1 MRVEDEDQ
9 SSVSTWFS
17 INAMASP
24 AAQISGQIH
33 IEGIPAPNALYA
45 NTMINAMGEGMF
57 SGLTNNQ
64 GTYTINLPA
73 ADANWRVEVLFAPNL
88 SSYIRLTPSYDLQV
102 PATGVDSVD
111 FYFAAPASWIYGE
124 IRNQDEVHVDMDG
137 WINWRNNDNNEEG
150 EGQIQN
156 GYFNLPVSVTPQGQD
171 STNDFYLD
179 VNDESFYPDYLAP
192 QLYQNSFPV
201 SFGDSVEKNITIY
214 ETNSLIYGYVTEESG
229 PPSQSYQIM
238 ANNDVM
244 GYTRSMSDAGNGY
257 FELPVRTGSTYF
269 VGINEDS
276 AWGTPLP
283 EGYVISG
290 GNWQSSQA
298 EDTVRFNLVPVSAV
312 IYGQNIVPQD
322 VYLKQNYPNPFN
334 PSTQIE
340 YGLAEAGQIKLTV
353 YNLLGQLMAVLVDA
367 RQNAGVHRITWQPV
381 QLAAGVYLYRLETD
395 EGQFTRKLILLK

>member
-1 MRVEDEDQ
+1 
-9 SSVSTWFS
+9 
-17 INAMASP
+17 
-24 AAQISGQIH
+24 
-33 IEGIPAPNALYA
+33 
-45 NTMINAMGEGMF
+45 MGEGMF

>member
-1 MRVEDEDQ
+1 
-9 SSVSTWFS
+9 
-17 INAMASP
+17 
-24 AAQISGQIH
+24 
-33 IEGIPAPNALYA
+33 
-45 NTMINAMGEGMF
+45 
-57 SGLTNNQ
+57 
-64 GTYTINLPA
+64 
-73 ADANWRVEVLFAPNL
+73 
-88 SSYIRLTPSYDLQV
+88 
-102 PATGVDSVD
+102 
-111 FYFAAPASWIYGE
+111 
-124 IRNQDEVHVDMDG
+124 
-137 WINWRNNDNNEEG
+137 
-150 EGQIQN
+150 
-156 GYFNLPVSVTPQGQD
+156 
-171 STNDFYLD
+171 
-179 VNDESFYPDYLAP
+179 
-192 QLYQNSFPV
+192 LYQNSFPV